1 VIATAPPAELSRAR
15 RLVAA
20 ALCAVLFGA
29 CRAPYPAT
37 PGSRPEAAASGCP
50 KGAPCTAET
59 EVTLCDLALP
69 GGAPLRM
76 ACTPSGP
83 ELCFDATDNNCNG
96 VIDEGCG
103 VQTGPLQFAIAWE
116 EGGHIELD
124 VTDPQGEE
132 AKLDEPTKMGLT
144 KDRDC
149 GRSLTGCHGQNMEN
163 VFLPGEGQPPAGKYR
178 VEVKVDKPEGMHF
191 PLKVRFGGRIGTRTF
206 STDIELRSPD
216 DSKVC
221 PVVVE

>member
-1 VIATAPPAELSRAR
+1 MNGVAPRVGLSRAR
-15 RLVAA
+15 GLAA
-20 ALCAVLFGA
+20 ALCAALVAA
-29 CRAPYPAT
+29 CRAPY
-37 PGSRPEAAASGCP
+37 AAAPGGGRAEPAASACP
-50 KGAPCTAET
+50 KGATCAPEP
-59 EVTLCDLALP
+59 EVTLCDLAAP

-103 VQTGPLQFAIAWE
+103 VQTGALQFAIAWE
-116 EGGHIELD
+116 EGGHVDLD

-132 AKLDEPTKMGLT
+132 AKLDEPTKIGLT

-149 GRSLTGCHGQNMEN
+149 ARSLAGCHGQNMEN
-163 VFLPGEGQPPAGKYR
+163 VFLAGDGQPPPGKYR
-178 VEVKVDKPEGMHF
+178 VDIKIDKAEGMHF

-206 STDIELRSPD
+206 STDIELSSPD
-216 DSKVC
+216 DVKAC